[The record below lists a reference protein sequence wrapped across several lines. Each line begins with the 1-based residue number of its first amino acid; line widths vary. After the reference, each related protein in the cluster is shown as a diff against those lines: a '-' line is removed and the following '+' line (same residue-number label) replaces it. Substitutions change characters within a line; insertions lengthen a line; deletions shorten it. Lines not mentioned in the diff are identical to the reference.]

1 MLIRVGVF
9 HSQQIKNNSYNKYDF
24 ACLARMEVVTMPA

>member
-9 HSQQIKNNSYNKYDF
+9 HSQIKNNSYNNYDF
-24 ACLARMEVVTMPA
+24 ACMARMEVVTMPA